1 MKEGNALE
9 AVKPIISQMRTTN
22 SAPWWHHK
30 AATEFLVTKPSTK
43 ARHQEEIISTHKS
56 KHSSLQ
62 SPIYAF
68 QCRNSKYFSPMVCRT
83 GRSSATSPYRG
94 NQVQGWRANRI
105 WQEQTHS
112 PSFPL
117 PPCTGT
123 PRPPALHLP
132 SEAGELHW
140 EISCC
145 MFKQNTKGGWTILLL
160 NKLISLSTYW
170 SW

>member
-83 GRSSATSPYRG
+83 GRSPAQPHPPTEATKYKAR
-94 NQVQGWRANRI
+94 
-105 WQEQTHS
+105 EQTGYGRNKHTVP
-112 PSFPL
+112 PSLCHPAQ
-117 PPCTGT
+117 
-123 PRPPALHLP
+123 ALHALQ
-132 SEAGELHW
+132 H
-140 EISCC
+140 CT
-145 MFKQNTKGGWTILLL
+145 FLL
-160 NKLISLSTYW
+160 KL
-170 SW
+170 